1 MNTDERFDQRI
12 RAALEWQVERDV
24 RRAPSLTQSA
34 HAVAERLGPRRV
46 GTVTVVGAR
55 RDPFGGLQIALL
67 LLLMALL
74 AIGIAVG
81 SDLVRQPTR
90 PAVAPFGLAENG
102 QVAYGREGDIWVGDP
117 GSGSTELFIGGP
129 AYERRPVWSPDG
141 SRLAFLRGER
151 LFAIDADGGGL
162 VQLTPDLLLDVGIIR
177 WSPDGAL
184 IAVEHTIDG
193 VSGVSIV
200 RTDGEGAQ
208 RLDIGIEDSFPDW
221 RPPDGRQLLLRSV
234 APTGVPDLYTV
245 DPDGG
250 ALRSLGL
257 ASPRLD
263 GGGTDLLGSSWSP
276 DGRQILYGG
285 LEFKDPVSGVNRY
298 RTHIVNADGTG
309 DRLIEAPPDR
319 SDVWPV
325 WSPDGRFIH
334 FERVAGE
341 YLGSDT
347 EVWLAIARADG
358 TGLVEISEVSDPS
371 GLTAIWSP
379 DGTRLLAYYVTV
391 GGTFEID
398 PVAGT
403 ARVLAWTT
411 GGDLSWQRR

>member
-1 MNTDERFDQRI
+1 MNPDERFDQQI
-12 RAALEWQVERDV
+12 RAALEWHVERDA
-24 RRAPSLTQSA
+24 RRAPSLAQSA
-34 HAVAERLGPRRV
+34 HAVARRLGPQ
-46 GTVTVVGAR
+46 GAR
-55 RDPFGGLQIALL
+55 RGSVIGARQDPFGGLQIALL
-67 LLLMALL
+67 LMLMALL

-81 SDLVRQPTR
+81 SDLVRLPTR
-90 PAVAPFGLAENG
+90 PAVAPFGLAANG
-102 QVAYGREGDIWVGDP
+102 QLAYGRDGDIWVGDLR
-117 GSGSTELFIGGP
+117 SGATELLVGGP
-129 AYERRPVWSPDG
+129 AYERGPVWSPDG

-151 LFAIDADGGGL
+151 LFAVDADGGGL
-162 VQLTPDLLLDVGIIR
+162 VQLTPDLLLDLGVIR
-177 WSPDGAL
+177 WSPDGRL

-193 VSGVSIV
+193 VSGVSII
-200 RTDGEGAQ
+200 RTDGGGVQ
-208 RLDIGIEDSFPDW
+208 RLDIGIEASFPDW
-221 RPPDGRQLLLRSV
+221 RPPDGRELLLRSV
-234 APTGVPDLYTV
+234 ASGVPDLYIV
-245 DPDGG
+245 DPDGSG
-250 ALRSLGL
+250 LRSLGL

-334 FERVAGE
+334 FERVAGD
-341 YLGSDT
+341 YLGPDA

-358 TGLVEISEVSDPS
+358 TGLVEIGEVSEPS
-371 GLTAIWSP
+371 GIEAIWSP
-379 DGTRLLAYYVTV
+379 DGTRLLAHYATG

-398 PVAGT
+398 PVEGT
-403 ARVLAWTT
+403 AQVLAWTT
-411 GGDLSWQRR
+411 SGDLSWQRR